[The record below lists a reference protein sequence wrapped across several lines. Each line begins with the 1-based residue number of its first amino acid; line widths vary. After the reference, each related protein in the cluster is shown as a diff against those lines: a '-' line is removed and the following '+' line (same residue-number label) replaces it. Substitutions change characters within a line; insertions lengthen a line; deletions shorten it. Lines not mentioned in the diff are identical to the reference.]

1 MVDWGSAPLAEE
13 QCESSVQS
21 RSLMTT
27 IAYGHTVT
35 PLTIYLGD
43 LTYTTLSL
51 ATDAFP
57 LNVGFIAA
65 YAKNRFG
72 NEVDIRL
79 FKYIPDL
86 EQALS
91 EKRPHILGLSNYPWN
106 FNLGLEFFRMTHA
119 LSPNTIC
126 VMGGPNIPLE
136 DEPRKKFIQRYPDID
151 FYAYLEGE
159 EAFAKLIERAIET
172 GVTREKMTYSP
183 IDGFIHRVSD
193 LEVMCGAMLPRR
205 RELDEIPSP
214 YLTGFMDKF
223 FDGILS
229 PMMETTRGCPFTCTF
244 CHEGNLLVSKVNY
257 FSLDRVKAE
266 LDYIAAGVEKAPNF
280 ISNLMFADPNFAMY
294 ERDFEIVEHIAKIQQ
309 RQNWPRS
316 IFASTGKN
324 KKERIAKAL
333 RKLNGSMSM
342 WMSVQSMDPDV
353 LHEIQRENIS
363 TSTMLSLAT
372 VYQEFGLPTL
382 SELILALPGDSY
394 ERHVRSLSDVVEA
407 GIDIIDT
414 YTCMLLNG
422 TKLNSDFSRATYKIG
437 SHFRILPRDF
447 ARLSNG
453 RIAVEIEEVVS
464 SNSTMSFEDYQEA
477 RKLHLMVAVVYNGAG
492 FGPLLRYMRHKQV
505 PIIRFLERLVAD
517 IDTAPESVQKI
528 FRSFVRLTKE
538 ELWNSEEALRAYINE
553 GDNYDKL
560 LKGEIGINLIQTHTA
575 MSLAVMD
582 DWAEYVF
589 RTAEPVLG
597 QTIGAGPDDDFFSEI
612 RAFCAGQVH
621 NIWGAFA
628 DDDNPR
634 AVFHYDIDAWMRAPL
649 SAPLCNY
656 RLAEPVVVGFGFS
669 DAKQVERAALVQRYG
684 TTPTG
689 IGRIIIQMGR
699 NRIWREPIAAH
710 GPIAETATVAAARR
724 WPA

>member
-1 MVDWGSAPLAEE
+1 MA
-13 QCESSVQS
+13 SSK
-21 RSLMTT
+21 T
-27 IAYGHTVT
+27 GT

-65 YAKNRFG
+65 YAMKRFG
-72 NEVDIRL
+72 DEIDIRI

-86 EQALS
+86 EQALA
-91 EKRPHILGLSNYPWN
+91 EKPPHILGVSNYPWN
-106 FNLGLEFFRMTHA
+106 FNLGLEFFRMAHA
-119 LSPNTIC
+119 ISPDTLC
-126 VMGGPNIPLE
+126 VMGGPNIPLD
-136 DEPRKKFIQRYPDID
+136 DEARKKFIRRHPEID

-159 EAFAKLIERAIET
+159 EAFVNFIARAMET
-172 GVTREKMTYSP
+172 GVNREKMKSAP
-183 IDGFIHRVSD
+183 IDGFIHRVSES
-193 LEVMCGAMLPRR
+193 EVMCGAMLPRR

-229 PMMETTRGCPFTCTF
+229 PMMETNRGCPFTCTF
-244 CHEGNLLVSKVNY
+244 CHEGNSLISKVHY
-257 FSLDRVKAE
+257 FSLDRVLEE
-266 LDYIAAGVEKAPNF
+266 LDYIAAGVAKAPNF

-294 ERDFEIVEHIAKIQQ
+294 ERDFQIVEHIEKIQQ

-324 KKERIAKAL
+324 RKDRIAAAL

-342 WMSVQSMDPDV
+342 WMSVQSMDPQV
-353 LHEIQRENIS
+353 LHEIERENIS
-363 TSTMLSLAT
+363 TSTMLSLAQ

-382 SELILALPGDSY
+382 SELILGLPGDSY
-394 ERHVRSLSDVVEA
+394 ERHVNSLAAVVEA

-422 TKLNSDFSRATYKIG
+422 TKLNSDFSRAVYKIG

-447 ARLSNG
+447 AKLSNG
-453 RIAVEIEEVVS
+453 RIAVEIEEIVS
-464 SNSTMSFEDYQEA
+464 STNTMSFEDYQNA

-492 FGPLLRYMRHKQV
+492 FGPLLRYMRHKNV
-505 PIIRFLERLVAD
+505 PIIGFLERLVAD
-517 IDTAPESVQKI
+517 IQTAPESVQKI
-528 FRSFVRLTKE
+528 FESFTRFTKD
-538 ELWNSEEALRAYINE
+538 ELWDSEEKLRAYVYAD
-553 GDNYDKL
+553 DNYSKL

-582 DWAEYVF
+582 DWAAYVF
-589 RTAEPVLG
+589 KTAESVIGDKLG
-597 QTIGAGPDDDFFSEI
+597 SEMEDAEVFSEI
-612 RAFCAGQVH
+612 KTFCAGRTH
-621 NIWGAFA
+621 RIWNAS
-628 DDDNPR
+628 DENPSGLFR
-634 AVFHYDIDAWMRAPL
+634 YDIEAWMRGPLDAAP
-649 SAPLCNY
+649 AEY
-656 RLAEPVVVGFGFS
+656 KFHEPVVLEFGFS
-669 DAKQVERAALVQRYG
+669 SEKQVERAALIERYG

-699 NRIWREPIAAH
+699 NRIWREPL
-710 GPIAETATVAAARR
+710 TVPAVGFVTPSEAAARR
-724 WPA
+724 WPT

>member
-1 MVDWGSAPLAEE
+1 MPL
-13 QCESSVQS
+13 SSCG
-21 RSLMTT
+21 TN
-27 IAYGHTVT
+27 GT
-35 PLTIYLGD
+35 PLRIYLGD

-65 YAKNRFG
+65 YAKKCFG
-72 NEVDIRL
+72 NEIDVRL

-86 EQALS
+86 EQALA
-91 EKRPHILGLSNYPWN
+91 ERPPHILGLSNYPWN
-106 FNLGLEFFRMTHA
+106 FNLGLEFFRMA
-119 LSPNTIC
+119 RAISPETIC

-136 DEPRKKFIQRYPDID
+136 DEPRKKFIRRYPQID

-159 EAFAKLIERAIET
+159 GAFANLITRAMET
-172 GVTREKMTYSP
+172 GVDREKMRSTP
-183 IDGFIHRVSD
+183 IDGFIHRMS
-193 LEVMCGAMLPRR
+193 ESEAMCGAMLPRR
-205 RELDEIPSP
+205 HELDEIPSP
-214 YLTGFMDKF
+214 YLTGFMDQF

-229 PMMETTRGCPFTCTF
+229 PMMETNRGCPFSCSF
-244 CHEGNLLVSKVNY
+244 CHEGNSLISKVNN

-266 LDYIAAGVEKAPNF
+266 LDYIAAAVEKAPNF

-294 ERDFEIVEHIAKIQQ
+294 ERDFEIVEHIEKLQKLH
-309 RQNWPRS
+309 NWPRS

-342 WMSVQSMDPDV
+342 WMSVQSMDPNV

-363 TSTMLSLAT
+363 TSQMLALAS

-394 ERHVRSLSDVVEA
+394 ERHVNSLAQVVEA

-422 TKLNSDFSRATYKIG
+422 TKLNSEFSRATYKIG

-447 ARLSNG
+447 AKLSNG
-453 RIAVEIEEVVS
+453 RIAVEIEEIVS
-464 SNSTMSFEDYQEA
+464 STSTMSFEDYQEA

-492 FGPLLRYMRHKQV
+492 FGPLLRYMRHKKA
-505 PIIRFLERLVAD
+505 PIIQFLERLVTD
-517 IDTAPESVQKI
+517 IRTAPKSVQQI
-528 FRSFVRLTKE
+528 FDSFTRLTRE
-538 ELWNSEEALRAYINE
+538 ELWDSEEQLRAHVYAD
-553 GDNYDKL
+553 GNYNKL
-560 LKGEIGINLIQTHTA
+560 LNGEIGINLIQTHTA

-582 DWAEYVF
+582 DWADYVF
-589 RTAEPVLG
+589 RTADSVLG
-597 QTIGAGPDDDFFSEI
+597 DGVGDEPDDAEAYSEI
-612 RAFCAGQVH
+612 KAFCAGRTH
-621 NIWGAFA
+621 NIWGAAA
-628 DDDNPR
+628 DDDNPS
-634 AVFHYDIDAWMRAPL
+634 AIFHYDIDAWMRAPL
-649 SAPLCNY
+649 SAQLGEHK
-656 RLAEPVVVGFGFS
+656 LDAPVVVEFS
-669 DAKQVERAALVQRYG
+669 FPEAKRIERAALIQRYG

-699 NRIWREPIAAH
+699 NRIWRDAL
-710 GPIAETATVAAARR
+710 TVPGNVLQTGTTAAARR
-724 WPA
+724 WPT